1 METLRHIGTSPLRRE
16 GHGKLTGAA
25 VYTDDLVLPNMW
37 HGATVRTEVPKGI
50 LRGIHFEAGIPWDEF
65 VIVTAKDIDGHNQVA
80 VIELDQPFL
89 VGDRV
94 NHSQEPVVLLA
105 HPDKELLARARTK
118 VRLEIEPLPPV
129 LTLDEAL
136 TGEAIAWGQDNVMKE
151 LLIEKG
157 DVDSVWMDA
166 AQWAEETYTTG
177 AQEQL
182 YIEPHALVATWSEG
196 EGVTVWGSLQ
206 CPYYVHKALKHL
218 FKLSDEKVR
227 VVQMTTGGGF
237 GGKEDYP
244 SLIAGHAALLAR
256 KAGHPVKILYDREED
271 MAATTKRH
279 PSRTRIRSAFDADAH
294 LLALDIDFLLDA
306 GAYVTLTPV
315 VLSRGAIH
323 AAGAYRCP
331 HVRIR
336 GRALATNT
344 PPHGAFRGF
353 GAPQSLFA
361 IERHMDIAAHQMGM
375 NPMELRRR
383 NLLRMGD
390 TTATGQ
396 VIREPIDLP
405 GLLDRCLD
413 HLDYTRKHAAHQAAS
428 GGPIK
433 RGLGVA
439 TFMHGCGFT
448 GGGETYLASVAGV
461 EGRADGKIHVLAGS
475 TEIGQGAHTVFTQ
488 IAAEA
493 LRVPLDWV
501 EVAQPDTHV
510 VPNSGP
516 TVASRTSMVVGKLV
530 QDAAIALRQ
539 ILIQSGLLKEPYNG
553 PLFGQAVK
561 TYLERFGPL
570 RAFSQY
576 NAPPHIQWDDQLYR
590 GDAYATYGWAAYG
603 AEVAVDTLTGEV
615 QVEDFVAVQ
624 EVGRVIHPLL
634 AAGQIEGGV
643 AQGIG
648 WGLTEEVVWK
658 AGRMANA
665 QMTNYLMATAVDLPR
680 IRVFFEES
688 PYAGG
693 PGGAKGIGELPMDG
707 PAPAILNAVQD
718 AVKRGSM
725 KEIPL
730 TSERM
735 LELLS
740 VELPPVQESFQE
752 RRSTDRRKASRG

>member
-1 METLRHIGTSPLRRE
+1 METQRHIGTSPLRRE
-16 GHGKLTGAA
+16 GRGKVTGTA
-25 VYTDDLVLPNMW
+25 VYTDDLVLPGMLF
-37 HGATVRTEVPKGI
+37 GATIRTAVPRGI
-50 LRGIHFEAGIPWDEF
+50 LRGIRFEAGIPWDEF
-65 VIVTAKDIDGHNQVA
+65 VIVTAKDIDGDNHVA

-89 VGDRV
+89 VAHHV
-94 NHSQEPVVLLA
+94 NHCEEPVVLLA
-105 HPDKELLARARTK
+105 HPDKELLALARGRVT
-118 VRLEIEPLPPV
+118 LEIEPLPPV

-136 TGEAIAWGQDNVMKE
+136 AGEPVVWGEDNLMKE
-151 LLIEKG
+151 LFIEKG
-157 DVDSVWMDA
+157 DVDDVWMDA
-166 AQWAEETYTTG
+166 AHWVEETYATG

-182 YIEPHALVATWSEG
+182 YIEPHAMVATWSEA

-218 FKLSDEKVR
+218 FRLPDDRVR
-227 VVQMTTGGGF
+227 VVQMETGGGF

-244 SLIAGHAALLAR
+244 SVIAGHAALLAR
-256 KAGHPVKILYDREED
+256 KAGRPVKIVYDREED

-279 PSRTRIRSAFDADAH
+279 PSRTHIRAAFDADGR
-294 LLALDIDFLLDA
+294 LIALDIDFLLDG

-323 AAGAYRCP
+323 AGGAYRCP

-353 GAPQSLFA
+353 GAPQTLFA
-361 IERHMDIAAHQMGM
+361 IERHMDVAARQMGLD
-375 NPMELRRR
+375 PLDLRRR

-413 HLDYTRKHAAHQAAS
+413 QLDYTRRHATHHAS
-428 GGPIK
+428 NHGPVK

-448 GGGETYLASVAGV
+448 GGGESYLASVAGV
-461 EGRADGKIHVLAGS
+461 EGRADGFIHVLAGS

-488 IAAEA
+488 VVAEA
-493 LRVPLDWV
+493 LRVPLECV
-501 EVAQPDTHV
+501 RVAQPDTQV

-516 TVASRTSMVVGKLV
+516 TVASRTSMVVGKLL
-530 QDAAIALRQ
+530 QDAAVSLRQ
-539 ILIQSGLLKEPYNG
+539 LLIQSGLLKEPYNAS
-553 PLFGQAVK
+553 LFQQAVK

-570 RAFSQY
+570 RAFCQY
-576 NAPPHIQWDDQLYR
+576 QAPPHIHWDDQLYR
-590 GDAYATYGWAAYG
+590 GDAYATFAWAAYG
-603 AEVAVDTLTGEV
+603 AEVAVDTRTGEV
-615 QVEDFVAVQ
+615 RVEDFVAVQ

-648 WGLTEEVVWK
+648 WGLTEEVVWRQ
-658 AGRMANA
+658 GRMANA
-665 QMTNYLMATAVDLPR
+665 QMTNYIMATAMDLPR
-680 IRVFFEES
+680 IRVYFEES

-693 PGGAKGIGELPMDG
+693 PGGAKGIGELPLDG
-707 PAPAILNAVQD
+707 PAPALLNAVQD
-718 AVKRGSM
+718 ALGRSDLR
-725 KEIPL
+725 EIPL
-730 TSERM
+730 TPERVLDLLAAPVPVESEG
-735 LELLS
+735 
-740 VELPPVQESFQE
+740 FQE
-752 RRSTDRRKASRG
+752 RRTADRRRSPRG